1 METNLVNSSPF
12 LTPSTNP
19 AVLSILYNF
28 FFFFCLKSIKVLC
41 SHHFFRSS
49 FSWEGS
55 HVRAKMHSLV
65 NLSSSSLIIRPGQK
79 PKEGRGEFFLPT
91 GHTNYCHL
99 WPEQNKCHQD
109 SQRPTSF
116 PLLKSVLSFITYVYI
131 HKQHSSVSPIFEPL
145 KWCYAQFIVL
155 IFSFTKYYICEIH
168 NFWHVWNMLTFPQC
182 MVFH

>member
-1 METNLVNSSPF
+1 MKAPPLLLCESKQSHQRQRIQDQEGYGNKTLLILHHF
-12 LTPSTNP
+12 LPLAQTP
-19 AVLSILYNF
+19 LSYRFFTI
-28 FFFFCLKSIKVLC
+28 FFFFCLQSIKVSC

-109 SQRPTSF
+109 SQCPTSF

-131 HKQHSSVSPIFEPL
+131 HKQ
-145 KWCYAQFIVL
+145 Q
-155 IFSFTKYYICEIH
+155 FSFTY
-168 NFWHVWNMLTFPQC
+168 F
-182 MVFH
+182 